1 MNVNEIKRRL
11 REQPFEPFRVVT
23 SDGESHVIRHPELAM
38 IAQGQI
44 SRVLYIF
51 EPAES
56 EQDEVKLPKSVSL
69 THITTL
75 EPIEPEASS

>member
-1 MNVNEIKRRL
+1 MNVNEIKCRL
-11 REQPFEPFRVVT
+11 REQPFEPFRVIT
-23 SDGESHVIRHPELAM
+23 SDGEAHVIRHPELAH

-56 EQDEVKLPKSVSL
+56 EELEVKMPKSVSL

-75 EPIEPEASS
+75 EPLEPKASE